1 MTSIA
6 EVRPE
11 SERIEYLLRR
21 DGYEKTRKWVER
33 TIAIYR
39 AELDHGHQGSDP
51 AYRPRFEKAVCEFEK
66 SLAGAHCYRK
76 PTDGSLMITSTR
88 RFCSRPAAESFP
100 ATGSLSP
107 LPDAASRVESTPC
120 PIK

>member
-11 SERIEYLLRR
+11 SERIEFLLRR

-51 AYRPRFEKAVCEFEK
+51 AYRPRFEKAVREFAEW
-66 SLAGAHCYRK
+66 LASSMNSAAIGSRSRSQNGEGSSELSSCAGRAHEC
-76 PTDGSLMITSTR
+76 
-88 RFCSRPAAESFP
+88 
-100 ATGSLSP
+100 
-107 LPDAASRVESTPC
+107 
-120 PIK
+120 

>member
-11 SERIEYLLRR
+11 SERIGLLLRR

-33 TIAIYR
+33 TVEIYR

-51 AYRPRFEKAVCEFEK
+51 AYRPRFEKAVSEFQEW
-66 SLAGAHCYRK
+66 LASPRV
-76 PTDGSLMITSTR
+76 TND
-88 RFCSRPAAESFP
+88 
-100 ATGSLSP
+100 SLSGHR
-107 LPDAASRVESTPC
+107 DRASVHDPG
-120 PIK
+120 

>member
-11 SERIEYLLRR
+11 SERIDFLLRR
-21 DGYEKTRKWVER
+21 DGFEKTRKWVER

-51 AYRPRFEKAVCEFEK
+51 AYRPRFEKAVREFEGWLASPRDTNDSLSGHRDRASVQDPPDSRADAALHPHR
-66 SLAGAHCYRK
+66 SLAR
-76 PTDGSLMITSTR
+76 
-88 RFCSRPAAESFP
+88 
-100 ATGSLSP
+100 
-107 LPDAASRVESTPC
+107 
-120 PIK
+120 

>member
-11 SERIEYLLRR
+11 SERIEFLLRR

-33 TIAIYR
+33 TTAIYR

-51 AYRPRFEKAVCEFEK
+51 AYRPRFEKAVREFEEWLSSPGDTK
-66 SLAGAHCYRK
+66 H
-76 PTDGSLMITSTR
+76 
-88 RFCSRPAAESFP
+88 
-100 ATGSLSP
+100 SLSGHRDRARAQDP
-107 LPDAASRVESTPC
+107 PDSPADATLHPHRSLTR
-120 PIK
+120 

>member
-1 MTSIA
+1 MTSIS

-11 SERIEYLLRR
+11 SERIEFLLRR

-51 AYRPRFEKAVCEFEK
+51 AYRPRFEKAVREFEEW
-66 SLAGAHCYRK
+66 LAS
-76 PTDGSLMITSTR
+76 PPDTNGSLSGSR
-88 RFCSRPAAESFP
+88 DRASGSRPA
-100 ATGSLSP
+100 
-107 LPDAASRVESTPC
+107 R
-120 PIK
+120 